1 MKNLIIFKNGV
12 RHLTPLAQVVLTVYF
27 SGFLT
32 VLVFVNSQ
40 PRGEKKYILGE
51 GSMGKFRRKGEKLSE
66 FLKLDDTVE
75 YHIHIIVA

>member
-1 MKNLIIFKNGV
+1 MKNLIISKNGV
-12 RHLTPLAQVVLTVYF
+12 QHLTPLAQVVLTVYF

-32 VLVFVNSQ
+32 VLVFANSQ
-40 PRGEKKYILGE
+40 PREKKYILGE
-51 GSMGKFRRKGEKLSE
+51 GSIGKCRRKGEKLSE